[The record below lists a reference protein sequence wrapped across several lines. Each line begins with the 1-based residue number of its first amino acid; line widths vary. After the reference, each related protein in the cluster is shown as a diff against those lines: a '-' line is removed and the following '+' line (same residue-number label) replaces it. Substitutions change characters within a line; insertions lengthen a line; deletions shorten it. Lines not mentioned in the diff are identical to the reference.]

1 MSFQSGDVIAGRIV
15 SIDRGNLG
23 ERGLRIA
30 REFRR
35 GLGCQDL
42 DRARGSVSMVARR
55 LGAAKDREAFDV
67 EEANELSRRGVTNHT
82 VLDDRYRA
90 SRVRAEILQA
100 DSADKE

>member
-1 MSFQSGDVIAGRIV
+1 
-15 SIDRGNLG
+15 
-23 ERGLRIA
+23 
-30 REFRR
+30 
-35 GLGCQDL
+35 
-42 DRARGSVSMVARR
+42 MVARR